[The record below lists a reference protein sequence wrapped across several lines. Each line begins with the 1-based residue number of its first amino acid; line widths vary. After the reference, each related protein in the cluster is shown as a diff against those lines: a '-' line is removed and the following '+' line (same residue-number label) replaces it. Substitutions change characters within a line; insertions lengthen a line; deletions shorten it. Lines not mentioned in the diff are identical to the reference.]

1 MERHPAGGNPWRAEG
16 AAGDSADRSAGLRN
30 SPLFTSLV
38 VLCAVGVVWM
48 FLLLALMA
56 SSLLVS
62 EDALSASLVLLQPTS
77 ILVTLSISL
86 LPGVLLG
93 TWLNERGRAASVTLE
108 TIIRRKESMQREL
121 DADRADRAARAARL
135 ATGRQERQRHD
146 E

>member
-1 MERHPAGGNPWRAEG
+1 
-16 AAGDSADRSAGLRN
+16 
-30 SPLFTSLV
+30 
-38 VLCAVGVVWM
+38 
-48 FLLLALMA
+48 MA

-108 TIIRRKESMQREL
+108 TIIRRKESMQRSWMRTVRTVLLE
-121 DADRADRAARAARL
+121 RAAGDWPAGAA
-135 ATGRQERQRHD
+135 AA
-146 E
+146 